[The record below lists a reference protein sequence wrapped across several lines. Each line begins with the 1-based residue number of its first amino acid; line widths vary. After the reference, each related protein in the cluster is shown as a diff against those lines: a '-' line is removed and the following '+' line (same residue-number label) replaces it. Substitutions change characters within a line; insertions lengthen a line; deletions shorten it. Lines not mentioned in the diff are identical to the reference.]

1 MSIILDALK
10 KAAKEGTLR
19 KLPLERKES
28 LTILNRSR
36 LRGPLLLSI
45 LIIVPLALL
54 WIYFNNGSGIHQKS
68 EPVAAP
74 LPSSS
79 ITVEIPMPR
88 QKGYDHH
95 QTGIRLFKEGRFS
108 EAEKEFLRAIEINP
122 EFVEAHNNLG
132 LAYWRQGKK
141 TQAIERY
148 KKSLDMKPDYAEAMN
163 NLAIIYDNDGR
174 YEEAVQLYVS
184 SLKLKPDYAEAHLNC
199 AISLEK
205 AKRLV
210 EARDHYQAFLDL
222 AGSSGADR
230 ELLDKVKRRIEALPH
245 L

>member
-10 KAAKEGTLR
+10 KAAKEGKLR

-45 LIIVPLALL
+45 LIIAPLLVV
-54 WIYFNNGSGIHQKS
+54 WIYFY
-68 EPVAAP
+68 AAP

-79 ITVEIPMPR
+79 ITVEVPMPR
-88 QKGYDHH
+88 QKSYDHH

-108 EAEKEFLRAIEINP
+108 EAEREFLSAIEINP
-122 EFVEAHNNLG
+122 EFVDAHNNLG

-141 TQAIERY
+141 SQAIERY

-174 YEEAVQLYVS
+174 YEEAVQLYMS

-205 AKRLV
+205 IKRPL

-245 L
+245 S